1 MKNLES
7 GLSNKEVAKKI
18 WCTENQIDTVA
29 DNHDL
34 FKALL
39 EELSELRK
47 YNSELTSEELTAEDD
62 VNTDSNVIT
71 TDALK
76 IEILES

>member
-29 DNHDL
+29 DNYDL

-76 IEILES
+76 TEILES